1 MTILQ
6 VCFLISKSVHYE
18 HRNRRRRLG
27 VTMKLKKEQVLEFIK
42 EYSSDLIHDE
52 FPKITTRF
60 LSEKLNMQRTN
71 LSSILNQLVNEG
83 KLVKYNGRPVLYQ
96 LADENASGNGDAF
109 EQLIGYDTS
118 LKEAIA
124 SAKAAVLYPEGNPTI
139 LITAEHG
146 SGVSYFAKT
155 VFRFAQAS
163 GKLKTRAPWILWD
176 CKTLLNDQDSF
187 QEIFLGDDSKEGI
200 LKKASNG
207 MLILENIDAVSE
219 RNLDWLLAFLRGEKI
234 HDQNKWPWLKD
245 YHCITFFCVS
255 KGTNE
260 MMLNLLRGRMD
271 FKISLPS
278 LEERSLEERFLI
290 LQKFFKEE
298 AKAMDRMIE
307 VDTSI
312 LHALLLYEVTDDIKG
327 LKNDIHT
334 GCANSYVRSYNT
346 GNKTIALLMSDFP
359 NYVRKGI
366 MYYRSYKDEIDQ
378 LIKNGCKYTFYKN
391 QMLRDNKTAKKDI
404 YQSIDARKRDL
415 ERHALTEEEINM
427 AVSNQLESEFKAYF
441 KQLCERA
448 KSIETLKK
456 MVSEKL
462 ISLTREFLLKAAKQL
477 SYEFSEE
484 IFCGICLH
492 VNSCLV
498 KVSEKQRI
506 SNEEIGRL
514 LSKYPVHYEL
524 VKQFQEQL
532 RTEFAVKLSVDDLIF
547 LMMFLLEAKE
557 DVDESK
563 VVTLIAM
570 HGSHAASSIAAVV
583 NALSDD
589 SDVKA
594 YDMDL
599 DKNVRTVYEEL
610 KEKIMKIDQGKGIL
624 LIYDMGSLHT
634 MAESI
639 AQETRIAIRCVEVP
653 ITLVGIAGSSKA
665 AEMKS
670 LDEVADYLQDNF
682 NGLQYFRA
690 KPVQEVVPEVKEIEM
705 IKEQPEEES
714 SQEEDINEVF
724 EYLGDQFPQFDIDL
738 MKNYL
743 LVIIGQIEHEMNL
756 VLDEDKKIGLIVHI
770 VCLIDKL
777 QQQHTPSVNFMAYSV
792 LGDFGDGRYGD
803 LFEKMKL
810 FLKPLEE
817 TFDVMIQDNEIAT
830 IISIIRK

>member
-1 MTILQ
+1 
-6 VCFLISKSVHYE
+6 
-18 HRNRRRRLG
+18 
-27 VTMKLKKEQVLEFIK
+27 MKLKKEQVLEFIT
-42 EYSSDLIHDE
+42 EYSSDFIHDE

-60 LSEKLNMQRTN
+60 LSEKLKMQRTN
-71 LSSILNQLVNEG
+71 ISSILNQLVNEG

-96 LADENASGNGDAF
+96 LADENTSGNGDVF
-109 EQLIGYDTS
+109 EQLVGYDSS

-139 LITAEHG
+139 LITAKHG
-146 SGVSYFAKT
+146 SGVSHFAKT

-176 CKTLLNDQDSF
+176 CKTLFNDQDKF
-187 QEIFLGDDSKEGI
+187 QEIFLGDHEKEGI
-200 LKKASNG
+200 LKKASGG
-207 MLILENIDAVSE
+207 MLILENIDVVSE

-234 HDQNKWPWLKD
+234 QGQDEWPWQKD
-245 YHCITFFCVS
+245 YHCITIFS
-255 KGTNE
+255 TMKDTNE
-260 MMLNLLRGRMD
+260 MMLNLLRGQMD
-271 FKISLPS
+271 FRISLPS
-278 LEERSLEERFLI
+278 LEERSIEERFLI

-334 GCANSYVRSYNT
+334 GCANGYVRSYNT
-346 GNKTIALLMSDFP
+346 EKKTIVLLMSDFP

-366 MYYRSYKDEIDQ
+366 MYYRSYKNEIDEM
-378 LIKNGCKYTFYKN
+378 IKNGCKYTFYKN

-427 AVSNQLESEFKAYF
+427 AVSNQLESEFEEYF
-441 KQLCERA
+441 EQLCERVD
-448 KSIETLKK
+448 SIDTLNK

-462 ISLTREFLLKAAKQL
+462 ISLTRKFLLKAAEQL
-477 SYEFSEE
+477 SCEFSKE

-492 VNSCLV
+492 VNSCLI
-498 KVSEKQRI
+498 KVSKKQRI
-506 SNEEIGRL
+506 SNEEIARL
-514 LSKYPVHYEL
+514 LSKYPMHYEL
-524 VKQFQEQL
+524 VKEFQVEL
-532 RTEFAVKLSVDDLIF
+532 GKEFNVKLNVDDLIF
-547 LMMFLLEAKE
+547 LLMFLLEAKK
-557 DVDESK
+557 DVNESK

-583 NALSDD
+583 NVLSDD
-589 SDVKA
+589 SNVQA
-594 YDMDL
+594 FDMDL
-599 DKNVRTVYEEL
+599 DKNVRIVYEEL
-610 KEKIMKIDQGKGIL
+610 KEKIIKIDQGKGIL
-624 LIYDMGSLHT
+624 LIYDMGSIHT

-639 AQETRIAIRCVEVP
+639 AQETKIAIRCAEVP

-665 AEMKS
+665 AEMKT

-682 NGLQYFRA
+682 SGLQYFRA
-690 KPVQEVVPEVKEIEM
+690 KPMPEMKPEIEKNEE
-705 IKEQPEEES
+705 IIEQMMEES
-714 SQEEDINEVF
+714 SQEESINEVF

-792 LGDFGDGRYGD
+792 LGAFGDGRYGG
-803 LFEKMKL
+803 LFEKMKT

-830 IISIIRK
+830 IISIICK

>member
-1 MTILQ
+1 
-6 VCFLISKSVHYE
+6 
-18 HRNRRRRLG
+18 
-27 VTMKLKKEQVLEFIK
+27 MKLKKEQVLEFIT
-42 EYSSDLIHDE
+42 EYSSDFIHDE

-60 LSEKLNMQRTN
+60 LSEKLKMQRTN
-71 LSSILNQLVNEG
+71 ISSILNQLVNEG

-96 LADENASGNGDAF
+96 LADENTSGNGDVF
-109 EQLIGYDTS
+109 EQLVGYDSS

-139 LITAEHG
+139 LITAKHG
-146 SGVSYFAKT
+146 SGVSHFAKT

-176 CKTLLNDQDSF
+176 CKTLFNDQDKF
-187 QEIFLGDDSKEGI
+187 QEIFLGDHEKEGI
-200 LKKASNG
+200 LKKASGG
-207 MLILENIDAVSE
+207 MLILENIDVVSE

-234 HDQNKWPWLKD
+234 QGQDEWPWQKD
-245 YHCITFFCVS
+245 YHCITIFS
-255 KGTNE
+255 TMKDTNE
-260 MMLNLLRGRMD
+260 MLLNLLRGQMD
-271 FKISLPS
+271 FRISLPS
-278 LEERSLEERFLI
+278 LEERSIEERFLI

-307 VDTSI
+307 VETSI

-346 GNKTIALLMSDFP
+346 EKKTIVLLMSDFP

-366 MYYRSYKDEIDQ
+366 MYYRSYKNEIDEM
-378 LIKNGCKYTFYKN
+378 IKNGCKYTFYKN

-427 AVSNQLESEFKAYF
+427 AVSNQLESEFEEYF
-441 KQLCERA
+441 EQLCERVD
-448 KSIETLKK
+448 SIDTLNK

-462 ISLTREFLLKAAKQL
+462 ISLTRKFLLKAAEQL
-477 SYEFSEE
+477 SCEFSKE

-492 VNSCLV
+492 VNSCLI
-498 KVSEKQRI
+498 KVSKKQRI
-506 SNEEIGRL
+506 SNEEIARL
-514 LSKYPVHYEL
+514 LSKYPMHYEL
-524 VKQFQEQL
+524 VKEFQVEL
-532 RTEFAVKLSVDDLIF
+532 GKEFNVKLNVDDLIF
-547 LMMFLLEAKE
+547 LLMFLLEAKK
-557 DVDESK
+557 DVNESK

-583 NALSDD
+583 NVLSDD
-589 SDVKA
+589 SNVQA
-594 YDMDL
+594 FDMDL
-599 DKNVRTVYEEL
+599 DKNVRIVYEEL
-610 KEKIMKIDQGKGIL
+610 KEKIIKIDQGKGIL
-624 LIYDMGSLHT
+624 LIYDMGSIHT

-639 AQETRIAIRCVEVP
+639 AQETKIAIRCAEVP

-665 AEMKS
+665 AEMKT

-682 NGLQYFRA
+682 SGLQYFRA
-690 KPVQEVVPEVKEIEM
+690 KPMPEMKPEIEKNEE
-705 IKEQPEEES
+705 IIEQMMEES
-714 SQEEDINEVF
+714 SQEESINEVF
-724 EYLGDQFPQFDIDL
+724 EYLGDQFPQFDINL

-792 LGDFGDGRYGD
+792 LGAFGDGRYGG
-803 LFEKMKL
+803 LFEKMKT

-830 IISIIRK
+830 IISIICK

>member
-1 MTILQ
+1 
-6 VCFLISKSVHYE
+6 
-18 HRNRRRRLG
+18 
-27 VTMKLKKEQVLEFIK
+27 MKLKKEQVLEFIT

-60 LSEKLNMQRTN
+60 LSEKLKMQRTN
-71 LSSILNQLVNEG
+71 ISSILNQLVNEG

-96 LADENASGNGDAF
+96 LADENTSGNGDVF
-109 EQLIGYDTS
+109 EQLVGYDSS

-139 LITAEHG
+139 LITAKHG
-146 SGVSYFAKT
+146 SGVSHFAKT

-176 CKTLLNDQDSF
+176 CKTLFNDQDKF
-187 QEIFLGDDSKEGI
+187 QEIFLGDHEKEGI
-200 LKKASNG
+200 LKKASGG
-207 MLILENIDAVSE
+207 MLILENIDVVSE

-234 HDQNKWPWLKD
+234 QGQDEWPWQKD
-245 YHCITFFCVS
+245 YHCITIFS
-255 KGTNE
+255 TMKDTNE
-260 MMLNLLRGRMD
+260 MMLNLLRGQMD
-271 FKISLPS
+271 FRISLPS
-278 LEERSLEERFLI
+278 LEERSIEERFLI

-346 GNKTIALLMSDFP
+346 EKKTIVLLMSDFP

-366 MYYRSYKDEIDQ
+366 MYYRSYKNEIDEM
-378 LIKNGCKYTFYKN
+378 IKNGCKYTFYKN

-427 AVSNQLESEFKAYF
+427 AVSNQLESEFEEYF
-441 KQLCERA
+441 EQLCERVD
-448 KSIETLKK
+448 SIDTLNK

-462 ISLTREFLLKAAKQL
+462 ISLTRKFLLKAAEQL
-477 SYEFSEE
+477 SCEFSKE

-492 VNSCLV
+492 VNSCLI
-498 KVSEKQRI
+498 KVSKKQRI
-506 SNEEIGRL
+506 SNEEIARL
-514 LSKYPVHYEL
+514 LSKYPMHYEL
-524 VKQFQEQL
+524 VKEFQVEL
-532 RTEFAVKLSVDDLIF
+532 GKEFNVKLNVDDLIF
-547 LMMFLLEAKE
+547 LLMFLLEAKK
-557 DVDESK
+557 DVNESK

-583 NALSDD
+583 NVLSDD
-589 SDVKA
+589 SNVQA
-594 YDMDL
+594 FDMDL
-599 DKNVRTVYEEL
+599 DKNVRIVYEEL
-610 KEKIMKIDQGKGIL
+610 KEKIIKIDQGKGIL
-624 LIYDMGSLHT
+624 LIYDMGSIHT

-639 AQETRIAIRCVEVP
+639 AQETKIAIRCAEVP

-665 AEMKS
+665 AEMKT

-682 NGLQYFRA
+682 SGLQYFRA
-690 KPVQEVVPEVKEIEM
+690 KPMPEMKPEIEKNEE
-705 IKEQPEEES
+705 IIEQMMEES
-714 SQEEDINEVF
+714 SQEESINEVF

-792 LGDFGDGRYGD
+792 LGAFGDGRYGG
-803 LFEKMKL
+803 LFEKMKT

-830 IISIIRK
+830 IISIICK

>member
-1 MTILQ
+1 
-6 VCFLISKSVHYE
+6 
-18 HRNRRRRLG
+18 
-27 VTMKLKKEQVLEFIK
+27 MKLKKEQVLEFIT

-60 LSEKLNMQRTN
+60 LSEKLKMQRTN
-71 LSSILNQLVNEG
+71 ISSILNQLVNEG

-96 LADENASGNGDAF
+96 LADENTSGNGDVF
-109 EQLIGYDTS
+109 EQLVGYDSS

-139 LITAEHG
+139 LITAKHG
-146 SGVSYFAKT
+146 SGVSHFAKT

-176 CKTLLNDQDSF
+176 CKTLFNDQDKF
-187 QEIFLGDDSKEGI
+187 QEIFLGDHEKEGI
-200 LKKASNG
+200 LKKASGG
-207 MLILENIDAVSE
+207 MLILENIDVVSE

-234 HDQNKWPWLKD
+234 QGQDEWPWQKD
-245 YHCITFFCVS
+245 YHCITIFS
-255 KGTNE
+255 TMKDTNE
-260 MMLNLLRGRMD
+260 MMLNLLRGQMD
-271 FKISLPS
+271 FRISLPS
-278 LEERSLEERFLI
+278 LEERSIEERFLI

-346 GNKTIALLMSDFP
+346 EKKTIVLLMSDFP

-366 MYYRSYKDEIDQ
+366 MYYRSYKNEIDEM
-378 LIKNGCKYTFYKN
+378 IKNGCKYTFYKN

-427 AVSNQLESEFKAYF
+427 AVSNQLESEFEEYF
-441 KQLCERA
+441 EQLCERVD
-448 KSIETLKK
+448 SIDTLNK

-462 ISLTREFLLKAAKQL
+462 ISLTRKFLLKAAEQL
-477 SYEFSEE
+477 SCEFSKE

-492 VNSCLV
+492 VNSCLI
-498 KVSEKQRI
+498 KVSKKQRI
-506 SNEEIGRL
+506 SNEEIARL
-514 LSKYPVHYEL
+514 LSKYPMHYEL
-524 VKQFQEQL
+524 VKEFQVEL
-532 RTEFAVKLSVDDLIF
+532 GKEFNVKLNVDDLIF
-547 LMMFLLEAKE
+547 LLMFLLEAKK
-557 DVDESK
+557 DVNESK

-570 HGSHAASSIAAVV
+570 HGSHAAGSIAAVV
-583 NALSDD
+583 NVLSDD
-589 SDVKA
+589 SNVQA
-594 YDMDL
+594 FDMDL
-599 DKNVRTVYEEL
+599 DKNVRIVYEEL
-610 KEKIMKIDQGKGIL
+610 KEKIIKIDQGKGIL
-624 LIYDMGSLHT
+624 LIYDMGSIHT

-639 AQETRIAIRCVEVP
+639 AQETKIAIRCVEVP

-665 AEMKS
+665 AEMKT

-682 NGLQYFRA
+682 SGLQYFRA
-690 KPVQEVVPEVKEIEM
+690 KPMPEMKPEIEKNEE
-705 IKEQPEEES
+705 IIEQMMEES
-714 SQEEDINEVF
+714 SQEESINEVF

-792 LGDFGDGRYGD
+792 LGAFGDGRYGG
-803 LFEKMKL
+803 LFEKMKT

-830 IISIIRK
+830 IISIICK

>member
-1 MTILQ
+1 
-6 VCFLISKSVHYE
+6 
-18 HRNRRRRLG
+18 
-27 VTMKLKKEQVLEFIK
+27 
-42 EYSSDLIHDE
+42 
-52 FPKITTRF
+52 
-60 LSEKLNMQRTN
+60 
-71 LSSILNQLVNEG
+71 
-83 KLVKYNGRPVLYQ
+83 
-96 LADENASGNGDAF
+96 
-109 EQLIGYDTS
+109 
-118 LKEAIA
+118 
-124 SAKAAVLYPEGNPTI
+124 
-139 LITAEHG
+139 
-146 SGVSYFAKT
+146 
-155 VFRFAQAS
+155 
-163 GKLKTRAPWILWD
+163 
-176 CKTLLNDQDSF
+176 
-187 QEIFLGDDSKEGI
+187 
-200 LKKASNG
+200 
-207 MLILENIDAVSE
+207 MLILENIDVVSE

-234 HDQNKWPWLKD
+234 QGQDEWPWQKD
-245 YHCITFFCVS
+245 YHCITIFS
-255 KGTNE
+255 TMKETNE

-271 FKISLPS
+271 FRISLPS
-278 LEERSLEERFLI
+278 LEERSIEERFLI

-346 GNKTIALLMSDFP
+346 GNKTIVLLMSDFP

-366 MYYRSYKDEIDQ
+366 MYYRSYKNEIDEM
-378 LIKNGCKYTFYKN
+378 IKNGCKYTFYKN

-427 AVSNQLESEFKAYF
+427 AVSNQLESEFEEYF
-441 KQLCERA
+441 KQLCERVD
-448 KSIETLKK
+448 SIDTLNK

-462 ISLTREFLLKAAKQL
+462 ISLTRKFLLKAAEQL
-477 SYEFSEE
+477 SCEFSKK

-492 VNSCLV
+492 VNSCLI
-498 KVSEKQRI
+498 KVSKKQRI
-506 SNEEIGRL
+506 SNEEIARL
-514 LSKYPVHYEL
+514 LSKYPMHYEL
-524 VKQFQEQL
+524 VKEFQVEL
-532 RTEFAVKLSVDDLIF
+532 GKEFNVKLNVDDLIF
-547 LMMFLLEAKE
+547 LLMFLLEAKK

-583 NALSDD
+583 NVLSDD
-589 SDVKA
+589 SKVQA
-594 YDMDL
+594 FDMDL
-599 DKNVRTVYEEL
+599 DKNVRIVYEEL
-610 KEKIMKIDQGKGIL
+610 KEKIIKIDQGKGIL
-624 LIYDMGSLHT
+624 LIYDMGSIHT

-639 AQETRIAIRCVEVP
+639 AQETKIAIRCVEVP

-665 AEMKS
+665 AEMKT

-682 NGLQYFRA
+682 SGLQYFRA
-690 KPVQEVVPEVKEIEM
+690 KPMPEMKPEIEKNEE
-705 IKEQPEEES
+705 IIEQIMEES
-714 SQEEDINEVF
+714 SQEESINEVF

-792 LGDFGDGRYGD
+792 LGNFGDGRYGG
-803 LFEKMKL
+803 LFEKMKT

>member
-1 MTILQ
+1 
-6 VCFLISKSVHYE
+6 
-18 HRNRRRRLG
+18 
-27 VTMKLKKEQVLEFIK
+27 MKLKKEQVLEFIT

-60 LSEKLNMQRTN
+60 LSEKLKMQRTN
-71 LSSILNQLVNEG
+71 ISSILNQLVNEG

-96 LADENASGNGDAF
+96 LADENASGNGDVF
-109 EQLIGYDTS
+109 EQLVGYDSS

-139 LITAEHG
+139 LITAKHG
-146 SGVSYFAKT
+146 SGVSHFAKT

-176 CKTLLNDQDSF
+176 CKTLFDDQDKF
-187 QEIFLGDDSKEGI
+187 QEIFLGDHEKEGI
-200 LKKASNG
+200 LKKASGG
-207 MLILENIDAVSE
+207 MLILDNIDVVSE

-234 HDQNKWPWLKD
+234 QGQDEWAWQKD
-245 YHCITFFCVS
+245 YHCITIFS
-255 KGTNE
+255 TMKDTNE

-271 FKISLPS
+271 FRISLPS
-278 LEERSLEERFLI
+278 LEERSIEERFLI

-346 GNKTIALLMSDFP
+346 GNKTIVLLMSDFP

-366 MYYRSYKDEIDQ
+366 MYYRSYKNKIDEM
-378 LIKNGCKYTFYKN
+378 IKNGCKYTFYKN

-427 AVSNQLESEFKAYF
+427 AVSNQLESEFEEYF
-441 KQLCERA
+441 EQLCERVD
-448 KSIETLKK
+448 SMDTLNK

-462 ISLTREFLLKAAKQL
+462 ISLTRKFLLKAAEQL
-477 SYEFSEE
+477 SCKFSKE

-492 VNSCLV
+492 VNSCLI
-498 KVSEKQRI
+498 KVSKKQRI
-506 SNEEIGRL
+506 SNEEIARL
-514 LSKYPVHYEL
+514 LSKYPMHYEL
-524 VKQFQEQL
+524 VKEFQEEL
-532 RTEFAVKLSVDDLIF
+532 GKEFNVKLNVDDLIF
-547 LMMFLLEAKE
+547 LMMFLLEAKK

-583 NALSDD
+583 NVLSDD
-589 SDVKA
+589 SKVQA
-594 YDMDL
+594 FDMDL
-599 DKNVRTVYEEL
+599 DKNVRIVYEEL
-610 KEKIMKIDQGKGIL
+610 KEKIIKIDQGKGIL
-624 LIYDMGSLHT
+624 LIYDMGSIHT

-639 AQETRIAIRCVEVP
+639 AQETKIAIRCVEVP

-665 AEMKS
+665 AEMKT

-682 NGLQYFRA
+682 SGLQYFRA
-690 KPVQEVVPEVKEIEM
+690 KPMPEMKPEIEKNEE
-705 IKEQPEEES
+705 IIEQVMEES
-714 SQEEDINEVF
+714 SQEESINEVF

-792 LGDFGDGRYGD
+792 LGDFGDGRYGG
-803 LFEKMKL
+803 LFEKMKT

>member
-1 MTILQ
+1 
-6 VCFLISKSVHYE
+6 
-18 HRNRRRRLG
+18 
-27 VTMKLKKEQVLEFIK
+27 MKLKKEQVLEFIT

-60 LSEKLNMQRTN
+60 LSEKLKMQRTN
-71 LSSILNQLVNEG
+71 ISSILNQLVNEG

-96 LADENASGNGDAF
+96 LADENTSGNGDVF
-109 EQLIGYDTS
+109 EQLVGYDSS

-139 LITAEHG
+139 LITAKHG
-146 SGVSYFAKT
+146 SGVSHFAKT

-176 CKTLLNDQDSF
+176 CKTLFNDQDKF
-187 QEIFLGDDSKEGI
+187 QEIFLGDHEKEGI
-200 LKKASNG
+200 LKKASGG
-207 MLILENIDAVSE
+207 MLILENIDVVSE

-234 HDQNKWPWLKD
+234 QGQDEWPWQKD
-245 YHCITFFCVS
+245 YHCITIFS
-255 KGTNE
+255 TMKDTNE
-260 MMLNLLRGRMD
+260 MMLNLLRGQMD
-271 FKISLPS
+271 FRISLPS
-278 LEERSLEERFLI
+278 LEERSIEERFLI

-346 GNKTIALLMSDFP
+346 EKKTIVLLMSDFP

-366 MYYRSYKDEIDQ
+366 MYYRSYKNEIDEM
-378 LIKNGCKYTFYKN
+378 IKNGCKYTFYKN

-427 AVSNQLESEFKAYF
+427 AVSNQLESEFEEYF
-441 KQLCERA
+441 EQLCERVD
-448 KSIETLKK
+448 SIDTLNK

-462 ISLTREFLLKAAKQL
+462 ISLTRKFLLKAAEQL
-477 SYEFSEE
+477 SCKFSKE

-492 VNSCLV
+492 VNSCLI
-498 KVSEKQRI
+498 KVSKKQRI
-506 SNEEIGRL
+506 SNEEIARL
-514 LSKYPVHYEL
+514 LSKYPMHYEL
-524 VKQFQEQL
+524 VKEFQVEL
-532 RTEFAVKLSVDDLIF
+532 GKEFNVKLNVDDLIF
-547 LMMFLLEAKE
+547 LLMFLLEAKK
-557 DVDESK
+557 DVNESK

-583 NALSDD
+583 NVLSDD
-589 SDVKA
+589 YNVQA
-594 YDMDL
+594 FDMDL
-599 DKNVRTVYEEL
+599 DKNVRIVYEEL
-610 KEKIMKIDQGKGIL
+610 KEKIIKIDQGKGIL
-624 LIYDMGSLHT
+624 LIYDMGSIHT

-639 AQETRIAIRCVEVP
+639 AQETKIAIRCVEVP

-665 AEMKS
+665 AEMKT

-682 NGLQYFRA
+682 SGLQYFRA
-690 KPVQEVVPEVKEIEM
+690 KPMPEMKPEIEKNEE
-705 IKEQPEEES
+705 IIEQMMEES
-714 SQEEDINEVF
+714 SQEESINEVF

-792 LGDFGDGRYGD
+792 LGAFGDGRYGG
-803 LFEKMKL
+803 LFEKMKT

-830 IISIIRK
+830 IISIICK

>member
-1 MTILQ
+1 
-6 VCFLISKSVHYE
+6 
-18 HRNRRRRLG
+18 
-27 VTMKLKKEQVLEFIK
+27 MKLKKEQVLEFIT

-60 LSEKLNMQRTN
+60 LSEKLKMQRTN
-71 LSSILNQLVNEG
+71 ISSILNQLVNEG

-96 LADENASGNGDAF
+96 LADENTSGNGDVF
-109 EQLIGYDTS
+109 EQLVGYDSS

-139 LITAEHG
+139 LITAKHG
-146 SGVSYFAKT
+146 SGVSHFAKT

-176 CKTLLNDQDSF
+176 CKTLFNDQDKF
-187 QEIFLGDDSKEGI
+187 QEIFLGDHEKEGI
-200 LKKASNG
+200 LKKASGG
-207 MLILENIDAVSE
+207 MLILENIDVVSE

-234 HDQNKWPWLKD
+234 QGQDEWPWQKD
-245 YHCITFFCVS
+245 YHCITIFS
-255 KGTNE
+255 TMKDTNE
-260 MMLNLLRGRMD
+260 MMLNLLRGQMD
-271 FKISLPS
+271 FRISLPS
-278 LEERSLEERFLI
+278 LEERSIEERFLI

-346 GNKTIALLMSDFP
+346 EKKTIVLLMSDFP

-366 MYYRSYKDEIDQ
+366 MYYRSYKNEIDEM
-378 LIKNGCKYTFYKN
+378 IKNGCKYTFYKN

-415 ERHALTEEEINM
+415 ERHALTEEKINM
-427 AVSNQLESEFKAYF
+427 AVSNQLESEFEEYF
-441 KQLCERA
+441 EQLCERVD
-448 KSIETLKK
+448 SIDTLNK

-462 ISLTREFLLKAAKQL
+462 ISLTRKFLLKAAEQL
-477 SYEFSEE
+477 SCEFSKE

-492 VNSCLV
+492 VNSCLI
-498 KVSEKQRI
+498 KVSKKQRI
-506 SNEEIGRL
+506 SNEEIARL
-514 LSKYPVHYEL
+514 LSKYPMHYEL
-524 VKQFQEQL
+524 VKEFQVEL
-532 RTEFAVKLSVDDLIF
+532 GKEFNVKLNVDDLIF
-547 LMMFLLEAKE
+547 LLMFLLEAKK
-557 DVDESK
+557 DVNESK

-583 NALSDD
+583 NVLSDD
-589 SDVKA
+589 SNVQA
-594 YDMDL
+594 FDMDL
-599 DKNVRTVYEEL
+599 DKNVRIVYEEL
-610 KEKIMKIDQGKGIL
+610 KEKIIKIDQGKGIL
-624 LIYDMGSLHT
+624 LIYDMGSIHT

-639 AQETRIAIRCVEVP
+639 AQETKIAIRCVEVP

-665 AEMKS
+665 AEMKT

-682 NGLQYFRA
+682 SGLQYFRA
-690 KPVQEVVPEVKEIEM
+690 KPMPEMKPEIEKNEE
-705 IKEQPEEES
+705 IIEQMMEES
-714 SQEEDINEVF
+714 SQEESINEVF

-792 LGDFGDGRYGD
+792 LGAFGDGRYGG
-803 LFEKMKL
+803 LFEKMKT

-830 IISIIRK
+830 IISIICK

>member
-1 MTILQ
+1 
-6 VCFLISKSVHYE
+6 
-18 HRNRRRRLG
+18 
-27 VTMKLKKEQVLEFIK
+27 MKLKKEQVLEFIT

-60 LSEKLNMQRTN
+60 LSEKLKMQRTN
-71 LSSILNQLVNEG
+71 ISSILNQLVNEG

-96 LADENASGNGDAF
+96 LADENTSGNGDVF
-109 EQLIGYDTS
+109 EQLVGYDSS

-139 LITAEHG
+139 LITAKHG
-146 SGVSYFAKT
+146 SGVSHFAKT

-176 CKTLLNDQDSF
+176 CKTLFNDQDKF
-187 QEIFLGDDSKEGI
+187 QEIFLGDHEKEGI
-200 LKKASNG
+200 LKKASGG
-207 MLILENIDAVSE
+207 MLILENIDVVSE

-234 HDQNKWPWLKD
+234 QGQDEWPWQKD
-245 YHCITFFCVS
+245 YHCITIFS
-255 KGTNE
+255 TMKDTNE
-260 MMLNLLRGRMD
+260 MMLNLLRGQMD
-271 FKISLPS
+271 FRISLPS
-278 LEERSLEERFLI
+278 LEERSIEERFLI

-346 GNKTIALLMSDFP
+346 ENKTIVLLMSDFP

-366 MYYRSYKDEIDQ
+366 MYYRSYKNEIDEI
-378 LIKNGCKYTFYKN
+378 IKNGCKYTFYKN

-427 AVSNQLESEFKAYF
+427 AVSNQLESEFEEYF
-441 KQLCERA
+441 EQLCERVD
-448 KSIETLKK
+448 SIDTLNK

-462 ISLTREFLLKAAKQL
+462 ISLTRKFLLKAAEQL
-477 SYEFSEE
+477 SCEFSKE

-492 VNSCLV
+492 VNSCLI
-498 KVSEKQRI
+498 KVSKKQRI
-506 SNEEIGRL
+506 SNEEIARL
-514 LSKYPVHYEL
+514 LSKYPMHYEL
-524 VKQFQEQL
+524 VKEFQIEL
-532 RTEFAVKLSVDDLIF
+532 GKEFNVKLNVDDLIF
-547 LMMFLLEAKE
+547 LLMFLLEAKK
-557 DVDESK
+557 DVNESK

-583 NALSDD
+583 NVLSDD
-589 SDVKA
+589 SNVQA
-594 YDMDL
+594 FDMDL
-599 DKNVRTVYEEL
+599 DKNVRIVYEEL
-610 KEKIMKIDQGKGIL
+610 KEKIIKIDQGKGIL
-624 LIYDMGSLHT
+624 LIYDMGSIHT

-639 AQETRIAIRCVEVP
+639 AQETKIAIRCVEVP

-665 AEMKS
+665 AEMKT

-682 NGLQYFRA
+682 SGLQYFRA
-690 KPVQEVVPEVKEIEM
+690 KPMPEMKPEIEKNEE
-705 IKEQPEEES
+705 IIEQMMEES
-714 SQEEDINEVF
+714 SQEESINEVF

-792 LGDFGDGRYGD
+792 LGAFGDGRYGG
-803 LFEKMKL
+803 LFEKMKT

-830 IISIIRK
+830 IISIICK

>member
-1 MTILQ
+1 
-6 VCFLISKSVHYE
+6 
-18 HRNRRRRLG
+18 
-27 VTMKLKKEQVLEFIK
+27 MKLKKEQVLEFIT

-60 LSEKLNMQRTN
+60 LSEKLKMQRTN
-71 LSSILNQLVNEG
+71 ISSILNQLVNEG

-96 LADENASGNGDAF
+96 LADENTSGNGDVF
-109 EQLIGYDTS
+109 EQLVGYDSS

-139 LITAEHG
+139 LITAKHG
-146 SGVSYFAKT
+146 SGVSHFAKT

-176 CKTLLNDQDSF
+176 CKTLFNDQDKF
-187 QEIFLGDDSKEGI
+187 QEIFLGDHEKEGI
-200 LKKASNG
+200 LKKASGG
-207 MLILENIDAVSE
+207 MLILENIDVVSE

-234 HDQNKWPWLKD
+234 QGQDEWPWQKD
-245 YHCITFFCVS
+245 YHCITIFS
-255 KGTNE
+255 TMKDTNE
-260 MMLNLLRGRMD
+260 MMLNLLRGQMD
-271 FKISLPS
+271 FRISLPS
-278 LEERSLEERFLI
+278 LEERSIEERFLI

-346 GNKTIALLMSDFP
+346 EKKTIVLLMSDFP

-366 MYYRSYKDEIDQ
+366 MYYRSYKNEIDEM
-378 LIKNGCKYTFYKN
+378 IKNGCKYTFYKN

-427 AVSNQLESEFKAYF
+427 AVSNQLESEFEEYF
-441 KQLCERA
+441 EQLCERVD
-448 KSIETLKK
+448 SIDTLNK

-462 ISLTREFLLKAAKQL
+462 ISLTRKFLLKAAEQL
-477 SYEFSEE
+477 SCEFSKE

-492 VNSCLV
+492 VNSCLI
-498 KVSEKQRI
+498 KVSKKQRI
-506 SNEEIGRL
+506 SNEEIARL
-514 LSKYPVHYEL
+514 LLKYPMHYEL
-524 VKQFQEQL
+524 VKEFQVEL
-532 RTEFAVKLSVDDLIF
+532 GKEFNVKLNVDDLIF
-547 LMMFLLEAKE
+547 LLMFLLEAKK
-557 DVDESK
+557 DVNESK

-583 NALSDD
+583 NVLSDD
-589 SDVKA
+589 SNVQA
-594 YDMDL
+594 FDMDL
-599 DKNVRTVYEEL
+599 DKNVRIVYEEL
-610 KEKIMKIDQGKGIL
+610 KEKIIKIDQGKGIL
-624 LIYDMGSLHT
+624 LIYDMGSIHT

-639 AQETRIAIRCVEVP
+639 AQETKIAIRCVEVP

-665 AEMKS
+665 AEMKT

-682 NGLQYFRA
+682 SGLQYFRA
-690 KPVQEVVPEVKEIEM
+690 KPMPEMKPEIEKNEE
-705 IKEQPEEES
+705 IIEQMMEES
-714 SQEEDINEVF
+714 SQEESINEVF

-792 LGDFGDGRYGD
+792 LGAFGDGRYGG
-803 LFEKMKL
+803 LFEKMKT

-830 IISIIRK
+830 IISIICK

>member
-1 MTILQ
+1 
-6 VCFLISKSVHYE
+6 
-18 HRNRRRRLG
+18 
-27 VTMKLKKEQVLEFIK
+27 MKLKKEQVLEFIT

-60 LSEKLNMQRTN
+60 LSEKLKMQRTN
-71 LSSILNQLVNEG
+71 ISSILNQLVNEG

-96 LADENASGNGDAF
+96 LANENASGNGDVF
-109 EQLIGYDTS
+109 EQLVGYDSS

-139 LITAEHG
+139 LITAKHG
-146 SGVSYFAKT
+146 SGVSHFAKT

-176 CKTLLNDQDSF
+176 CKTPFDDQDKF
-187 QEIFLGDDSKEGI
+187 QEIFLGDHEKEGI
-200 LKKASNG
+200 LKKASGG
-207 MLILENIDAVSE
+207 MLILENIDVVSE

-234 HDQNKWPWLKD
+234 QGQDEWAWQKD
-245 YHCITFFCVS
+245 YHCITIFS
-255 KGTNE
+255 TMKDTNE

-271 FKISLPS
+271 FRISLPS
-278 LEERSLEERFLI
+278 LEERSIEERFLI

-346 GNKTIALLMSDFP
+346 GNKTIVLLMSDFP

-366 MYYRSYKDEIDQ
+366 MYYRSYKNKIDEM
-378 LIKNGCKYTFYKN
+378 IKNGCKYTFYKN

-415 ERHALTEEEINM
+415 ERHVLTEEEINM
-427 AVSNQLESEFKAYF
+427 AVSNQLESEFEEYF
-441 KQLCERA
+441 EQLCERVD
-448 KSIETLKK
+448 SMDTLNK

-462 ISLTREFLLKAAKQL
+462 ISLTRKFLLKAAEQL
-477 SYEFSEE
+477 SCEFSKE

-492 VNSCLV
+492 VNSCLI
-498 KVSEKQRI
+498 KVSKKQRI
-506 SNEEIGRL
+506 SNEEIARL
-514 LSKYPVHYEL
+514 LSKYPMHYEL
-524 VKQFQEQL
+524 VKEFQEEL
-532 RTEFAVKLSVDDLIF
+532 GKEFNVKLNVDDLIF
-547 LMMFLLEAKE
+547 LMMFLLEAKK

-583 NALSDD
+583 NVLSDD
-589 SDVKA
+589 SKVQA
-594 YDMDL
+594 FDMDL
-599 DKNVRTVYEEL
+599 DKNVRIVYEEL
-610 KEKIMKIDQGKGIL
+610 KEKIIKIDQGKGIL
-624 LIYDMGSLHT
+624 LIYDMGSIHT

-639 AQETRIAIRCVEVP
+639 AQETKIAIRCVEVP

-665 AEMKS
+665 AEMKT

-682 NGLQYFRA
+682 SGLQYFRA
-690 KPVQEVVPEVKEIEM
+690 KPMPEMKPEIEKNEE
-705 IKEQPEEES
+705 IIEQVMEES
-714 SQEEDINEVF
+714 SQEESINEVF

-792 LGDFGDGRYGD
+792 LGDFGDGRYGG
-803 LFEKMKL
+803 LFEKMKT

>member
-1 MTILQ
+1 
-6 VCFLISKSVHYE
+6 
-18 HRNRRRRLG
+18 
-27 VTMKLKKEQVLEFIK
+27 MKLKKEQVLEFIT

-60 LSEKLNMQRTN
+60 LSEKLKMQRTN
-71 LSSILNQLVNEG
+71 ISSILNQLVNEG

-96 LADENASGNGDAF
+96 LADENTSGNGDVF
-109 EQLIGYDTS
+109 EQLVGYDSS

-139 LITAEHG
+139 LITAKHG
-146 SGVSYFAKT
+146 SGVSHFAKT

-176 CKTLLNDQDSF
+176 CKTLFNDQDKF
-187 QEIFLGDDSKEGI
+187 QEIFLGDHEKEGI
-200 LKKASNG
+200 LKKASGG
-207 MLILENIDAVSE
+207 MLILENIDVVSE

-234 HDQNKWPWLKD
+234 QGQDEWPWQKD
-245 YHCITFFCVS
+245 YHCITIFS
-255 KGTNE
+255 TMKDTNE
-260 MMLNLLRGRMD
+260 MMLNLLRGQMD
-271 FKISLPS
+271 FRISLPS
-278 LEERSLEERFLI
+278 LEERSIEERFLI

-346 GNKTIALLMSDFP
+346 EKKTIVLLMSDFP

-366 MYYRSYKDEIDQ
+366 MYYRSYKNEIDEM
-378 LIKNGCKYTFYKN
+378 IKNGCKYTFYKN

-427 AVSNQLESEFKAYF
+427 AVSNQLESEFEEYF
-441 KQLCERA
+441 KQLCERVD
-448 KSIETLKK
+448 SIDTLNK

-462 ISLTREFLLKAAKQL
+462 ISLTRKFLLKAAEQL
-477 SYEFSEE
+477 SCKFSKE

-492 VNSCLV
+492 VNSCLI
-498 KVSEKQRI
+498 KVSKKQRI
-506 SNEEIGRL
+506 SNEEIARL
-514 LSKYPVHYEL
+514 LSKYPMHYEL
-524 VKQFQEQL
+524 VKEFQVEL
-532 RTEFAVKLSVDDLIF
+532 GKEFNVKLNVDDLIF
-547 LMMFLLEAKE
+547 LLMFLLEAKK
-557 DVDESK
+557 DVNESK

-583 NALSDD
+583 NVLSDD
-589 SDVKA
+589 SNVQA
-594 YDMDL
+594 FDMDL
-599 DKNVRTVYEEL
+599 DKNVRIVYEEL
-610 KEKIMKIDQGKGIL
+610 KEKIIKIDQGKGIL
-624 LIYDMGSLHT
+624 LIYDMGSIHT

-639 AQETRIAIRCVEVP
+639 AQETKIAIRCVEVP

-665 AEMKS
+665 AEMKT

-682 NGLQYFRA
+682 SGLQYFRA
-690 KPVQEVVPEVKEIEM
+690 KPMPEMKPEIEKNEE
-705 IKEQPEEES
+705 IIEQMMEES
-714 SQEEDINEVF
+714 SQEESINEVF

-792 LGDFGDGRYGD
+792 LGAFGDGRYGG
-803 LFEKMKL
+803 LFEKMKT

-830 IISIIRK
+830 IISIICK

>member
-1 MTILQ
+1 
-6 VCFLISKSVHYE
+6 
-18 HRNRRRRLG
+18 
-27 VTMKLKKEQVLEFIK
+27 MKLKKEQVLEFIT

-60 LSEKLNMQRTN
+60 LSEKLKMQRTN
-71 LSSILNQLVNEG
+71 ISSILNQLVNEG

-96 LADENASGNGDAF
+96 LADENTSGNGDVF
-109 EQLIGYDTS
+109 EQLVGYDSS

-139 LITAEHG
+139 LITAKHG
-146 SGVSYFAKT
+146 SGVSHFAKT

-176 CKTLLNDQDSF
+176 CKTLFNDQDKF
-187 QEIFLGDDSKEGI
+187 QEIFLGDHEKEGI
-200 LKKASNG
+200 LKKASGG
-207 MLILENIDAVSE
+207 MLILENIDVVSE

-234 HDQNKWPWLKD
+234 QGQDEWPWQKD
-245 YHCITFFCVS
+245 YHCITIFS
-255 KGTNE
+255 TMKDTNE
-260 MMLNLLRGRMD
+260 MMLNLLRGQMD
-271 FKISLPS
+271 FRISLPS
-278 LEERSLEERFLI
+278 LEERSIEERFLI

-346 GNKTIALLMSDFP
+346 EKKTIVLLMSDFP

-366 MYYRSYKDEIDQ
+366 MYYRSYKNEIDEM
-378 LIKNGCKYTFYKN
+378 IKNGCKYTFYKN

-427 AVSNQLESEFKAYF
+427 AVSNQLESEFEEYF
-441 KQLCERA
+441 EQLCERVD
-448 KSIETLKK
+448 SIDTLNK

-462 ISLTREFLLKAAKQL
+462 ISLTRKFLLKAAEQL
-477 SYEFSEE
+477 SCEFSKEF
-484 IFCGICLH
+484 FCGICLH
-492 VNSCLV
+492 VNSCLI
-498 KVSEKQRI
+498 KVSKKQRI
-506 SNEEIGRL
+506 SNEEIARL
-514 LSKYPVHYEL
+514 LSKYPMHYEL
-524 VKQFQEQL
+524 VKEFQVEL
-532 RTEFAVKLSVDDLIF
+532 GKEFNVKLNVDDLIF
-547 LMMFLLEAKE
+547 LLMFLLEAKK
-557 DVDESK
+557 DVNESK

-583 NALSDD
+583 NVLSDD
-589 SDVKA
+589 SNVQA
-594 YDMDL
+594 FDMDL
-599 DKNVRTVYEEL
+599 DKNVRIVYEEL
-610 KEKIMKIDQGKGIL
+610 KEKIIKIDQGKGIL
-624 LIYDMGSLHT
+624 LIYDMGSIHT

-639 AQETRIAIRCVEVP
+639 AQETKIAIRCVEVP

-665 AEMKS
+665 AEMKT

-682 NGLQYFRA
+682 SGLQYFRA
-690 KPVQEVVPEVKEIEM
+690 KPMPEMKPEIEKNEE
-705 IKEQPEEES
+705 IIEQMMEES
-714 SQEEDINEVF
+714 SQEESINEVF

-792 LGDFGDGRYGD
+792 LGAFGDGRYGG
-803 LFEKMKL
+803 LFEKMKT

-830 IISIIRK
+830 IISIICK

>member
-1 MTILQ
+1 
-6 VCFLISKSVHYE
+6 
-18 HRNRRRRLG
+18 
-27 VTMKLKKEQVLEFIK
+27 MKLKKEQVLEFIT

-60 LSEKLNMQRTN
+60 LSEKLKMQRTN
-71 LSSILNQLVNEG
+71 ISSILNQLVNEG

-96 LADENASGNGDAF
+96 LADENTSGNGDVF
-109 EQLIGYDTS
+109 EQLVGYDSS

-139 LITAEHG
+139 LITAKHG
-146 SGVSYFAKT
+146 SGVSHFAKT

-176 CKTLLNDQDSF
+176 CKTLFNDQDKF
-187 QEIFLGDDSKEGI
+187 QEIFLGDHEKEGI
-200 LKKASNG
+200 LKKASGG
-207 MLILENIDAVSE
+207 MLILENIDVVSE

-234 HDQNKWPWLKD
+234 QGQDEWPWQKD
-245 YHCITFFCVS
+245 YHCITIFS
-255 KGTNE
+255 TMKDTNE
-260 MMLNLLRGRMD
+260 KMLNLLRGQMD
-271 FKISLPS
+271 FRISLPS
-278 LEERSLEERFLI
+278 LEERSIEERFLI

-346 GNKTIALLMSDFP
+346 EKKTIVLLMSDFP

-366 MYYRSYKDEIDQ
+366 MYYRSYKNEIDEM
-378 LIKNGCKYTFYKN
+378 IKNGCKYTFYKN

-427 AVSNQLESEFKAYF
+427 AVSNQLESEFEEYF
-441 KQLCERA
+441 EQLCERVD
-448 KSIETLKK
+448 SIDTLNK

-462 ISLTREFLLKAAKQL
+462 ISLTRKFLLKAAEQL
-477 SYEFSEE
+477 SCEFSKE

-492 VNSCLV
+492 VNSCLI
-498 KVSEKQRI
+498 KVSKKQRI
-506 SNEEIGRL
+506 SNEEIARL
-514 LSKYPVHYEL
+514 LSKYPMHYEL
-524 VKQFQEQL
+524 VKEFQVEL
-532 RTEFAVKLSVDDLIF
+532 GKEFNVKLDVDDLIF
-547 LMMFLLEAKE
+547 LLMFLLEAKK
-557 DVDESK
+557 DVNESK

-583 NALSDD
+583 NVLSDD
-589 SDVKA
+589 SNVQA
-594 YDMDL
+594 FDMDL
-599 DKNVRTVYEEL
+599 DKNVRIVYEEL
-610 KEKIMKIDQGKGIL
+610 KEKIIKIDQGKGIL
-624 LIYDMGSLHT
+624 MIYDMGSIHT

-639 AQETRIAIRCVEVP
+639 AQETKIAIRCVEVP

-665 AEMKS
+665 AEMKT

-682 NGLQYFRA
+682 SGLQYFRA
-690 KPVQEVVPEVKEIEM
+690 KPMPEMKPEIEKNEE
-705 IKEQPEEES
+705 IIEQMMEES
-714 SQEEDINEVF
+714 SQEESINEVF

-792 LGDFGDGRYGD
+792 LGAFGDGRYGG
-803 LFEKMKL
+803 LFEKMKT

-830 IISIIRK
+830 IISIICK

>member
-1 MTILQ
+1 
-6 VCFLISKSVHYE
+6 
-18 HRNRRRRLG
+18 
-27 VTMKLKKEQVLEFIK
+27 MKLKKEQVLEFIT
-42 EYSSDLIHDE
+42 EYSSDFIHDE

-60 LSEKLNMQRTN
+60 LSEKLKMQRTN
-71 LSSILNQLVNEG
+71 ISSILNQLVNEG

-96 LADENASGNGDAF
+96 LADENTSGNGDVF
-109 EQLIGYDTS
+109 EQLVGYDSS

-139 LITAEHG
+139 LITAKHG
-146 SGVSYFAKT
+146 SGVSHFAKT

-176 CKTLLNDQDSF
+176 CKTLFNDQDKF
-187 QEIFLGDDSKEGI
+187 QEIFLGDHEKEGI
-200 LKKASNG
+200 LKKAYGG
-207 MLILENIDAVSE
+207 MLILENIDVVSE

-234 HDQNKWPWLKD
+234 QGQDEWPWQKD
-245 YHCITFFCVS
+245 YHCITIFS
-255 KGTNE
+255 TMKDTNE
-260 MMLNLLRGRMD
+260 MLLNLLRGQMD
-271 FKISLPS
+271 FRISLPS
-278 LEERSLEERFLI
+278 LEERSIEERFLI

-346 GNKTIALLMSDFP
+346 EKKTIVLLMSDFP

-366 MYYRSYKDEIDQ
+366 MYYRSYKNEIDEM
-378 LIKNGCKYTFYKN
+378 IKNGCKYTFYKN

-427 AVSNQLESEFKAYF
+427 AVSNQLESEFEEYF
-441 KQLCERA
+441 EQLCERVD
-448 KSIETLKK
+448 SIDTLNK

-462 ISLTREFLLKAAKQL
+462 ISLTRKFLLKAAEQL
-477 SYEFSEE
+477 SCEFSKE

-492 VNSCLV
+492 VNSCLI
-498 KVSEKQRI
+498 KVSKKQRI
-506 SNEEIGRL
+506 SNEEIARL
-514 LSKYPVHYEL
+514 LSKYPMHYEL
-524 VKQFQEQL
+524 VKEFQVEL
-532 RTEFAVKLSVDDLIF
+532 GKEFNVKLNVDDLIF
-547 LMMFLLEAKE
+547 LLMFLLEAKK
-557 DVDESK
+557 DVNESK

-583 NALSDD
+583 NVLSDD
-589 SDVKA
+589 SNVQA
-594 YDMDL
+594 FDMDL
-599 DKNVRTVYEEL
+599 DKNVRIVYEEL
-610 KEKIMKIDQGKGIL
+610 KEKIIKIDQGKGIL
-624 LIYDMGSLHT
+624 LIYDMGSIHT

-639 AQETRIAIRCVEVP
+639 AQETKIAIRCAEVP

-665 AEMKS
+665 AEMKT

-682 NGLQYFRA
+682 SGLQYFRA
-690 KPVQEVVPEVKEIEM
+690 KPMPEMKPEIEKNEE
-705 IKEQPEEES
+705 IIEQMMEES
-714 SQEEDINEVF
+714 SQEESINEVF
-724 EYLGDQFPQFDIDL
+724 EYLGDQFPQFDINL

-792 LGDFGDGRYGD
+792 LGAFGDGRYGG
-803 LFEKMKL
+803 LFEKMKT

-830 IISIIRK
+830 IISIICK

>member
-1 MTILQ
+1 
-6 VCFLISKSVHYE
+6 
-18 HRNRRRRLG
+18 
-27 VTMKLKKEQVLEFIK
+27 MKLKKEQVLEFIT

-60 LSEKLNMQRTN
+60 LSEKLKMQRTN
-71 LSSILNQLVNEG
+71 ISSILNQLVNEG

-96 LADENASGNGDAF
+96 LADENTSGNGDVF
-109 EQLIGYDTS
+109 EQLVGYDSS

-139 LITAEHG
+139 LITAKHG
-146 SGVSYFAKT
+146 SGVSHFAKT

-176 CKTLLNDQDSF
+176 CKTLFNDQDKF
-187 QEIFLGDDSKEGI
+187 QEIFLGDHEKEGI
-200 LKKASNG
+200 LKKASGG
-207 MLILENIDAVSE
+207 MLILENIDVVSE

-234 HDQNKWPWLKD
+234 QGQDEWPWQKD
-245 YHCITFFCVS
+245 YHCITIFS
-255 KGTNE
+255 TMKDTNE
-260 MMLNLLRGRMD
+260 MMLNLLRGQMD
-271 FKISLPS
+271 FRISLPS
-278 LEERSLEERFLI
+278 LEERSIEERFLI

-346 GNKTIALLMSDFP
+346 EKKTIVLLMSDFP

-366 MYYRSYKDEIDQ
+366 MYYRSYKNEIDEM
-378 LIKNGCKYTFYKN
+378 IKNGCKYTFYKN

-427 AVSNQLESEFKAYF
+427 AVSNQLESEFEEYF
-441 KQLCERA
+441 EQLCERVD
-448 KSIETLKK
+448 SIDTLNK

-462 ISLTREFLLKAAKQL
+462 ISLTRKFLLKAAEQL
-477 SYEFSEE
+477 SCKFSKE

-492 VNSCLV
+492 VNSCLI
-498 KVSEKQRI
+498 KVSKKQRI
-506 SNEEIGRL
+506 SNEEIARL
-514 LSKYPVHYEL
+514 LSKYPMHYEL
-524 VKQFQEQL
+524 VKEFQVEL
-532 RTEFAVKLSVDDLIF
+532 GKEFNVKLNVDDLIF
-547 LMMFLLEAKE
+547 LLMFLLEAKK
-557 DVDESK
+557 DVNESK

-583 NALSDD
+583 NVLSDD
-589 SDVKA
+589 SNVQA
-594 YDMDL
+594 FDMDL
-599 DKNVRTVYEEL
+599 DKNVRIVYEEL
-610 KEKIMKIDQGKGIL
+610 KEKIIKIDQGKGIL
-624 LIYDMGSLHT
+624 LIYDMGSIHT

-639 AQETRIAIRCVEVP
+639 AQETKIAIRCVEVP

-665 AEMKS
+665 AEMKT

-682 NGLQYFRA
+682 SGLQYFRA
-690 KPVQEVVPEVKEIEM
+690 KPMPEMKPEIEKNEE
-705 IKEQPEEES
+705 IIEQMMEES
-714 SQEEDINEVF
+714 SQEESINEVF

-792 LGDFGDGRYGD
+792 LGAF
-803 LFEKMKL
+803 
-810 FLKPLEE
+810 
-817 TFDVMIQDNEIAT
+817 
-830 IISIIRK
+830 

>member
-1 MTILQ
+1 
-6 VCFLISKSVHYE
+6 
-18 HRNRRRRLG
+18 
-27 VTMKLKKEQVLEFIK
+27 MKLKKEQVLEFIT

-60 LSEKLNMQRTN
+60 LSEKLKMQRTN
-71 LSSILNQLVNEG
+71 ISSILNQLVNEG

-96 LADENASGNGDAF
+96 LADENTSGNGDVF
-109 EQLIGYDTS
+109 EQLVGYDSS

-139 LITAEHG
+139 LITAKHG
-146 SGVSYFAKT
+146 SGVSHFAKT

-176 CKTLLNDQDSF
+176 CKTLFNDQDKF
-187 QEIFLGDDSKEGI
+187 QEIFLGDHEKEGI
-200 LKKASNG
+200 LKKASGG
-207 MLILENIDAVSE
+207 MLILENIDVVSE

-234 HDQNKWPWLKD
+234 QGQDEWPWQKD
-245 YHCITFFCVS
+245 YHCITIFS
-255 KGTNE
+255 TMKDTNE
-260 MMLNLLRGRMD
+260 KMLNLLRGQMD
-271 FKISLPS
+271 FRISLPS
-278 LEERSLEERFLI
+278 LEERSIEERFLI

-346 GNKTIALLMSDFP
+346 EKKTIVLLMSDFP

-366 MYYRSYKDEIDQ
+366 MYYRSYKNEIDEM
-378 LIKNGCKYTFYKN
+378 IKNGCKYTFYKN

-427 AVSNQLESEFKAYF
+427 AVSNQLESEFEEYF
-441 KQLCERA
+441 EQLCERVD
-448 KSIETLKK
+448 SIDTLNK

-462 ISLTREFLLKAAKQL
+462 ISLTRKFLLKAAEQL
-477 SYEFSEE
+477 SCEFSKE

-492 VNSCLV
+492 VNSCLI
-498 KVSEKQRI
+498 KVSKKQRI
-506 SNEEIGRL
+506 SNEEIARL
-514 LSKYPVHYEL
+514 LSKYPMHYEL
-524 VKQFQEQL
+524 VKEFQVEL
-532 RTEFAVKLSVDDLIF
+532 GKEFNVKLNVDDLIF
-547 LMMFLLEAKE
+547 LLMFLLEAKK
-557 DVDESK
+557 DVNESK

-583 NALSDD
+583 NVLSDD
-589 SDVKA
+589 SNVQA
-594 YDMDL
+594 FDMDL
-599 DKNVRTVYEEL
+599 DKNVRIVYEEL
-610 KEKIMKIDQGKGIL
+610 KEKIIKIDQGKGIL
-624 LIYDMGSLHT
+624 LIYDMGSIHT

-639 AQETRIAIRCVEVP
+639 AQETKIAIRCVEVP

-665 AEMKS
+665 AEMKT

-682 NGLQYFRA
+682 SGLQYFRA
-690 KPVQEVVPEVKEIEM
+690 KPMPEMKPEIEKNEE
-705 IKEQPEEES
+705 IIEQIMEES
-714 SQEEDINEVF
+714 SQEESINEVF

-792 LGDFGDGRYGD
+792 LGNFGDGRYGG
-803 LFEKMKL
+803 LFEKMKT

>member
-1 MTILQ
+1 
-6 VCFLISKSVHYE
+6 
-18 HRNRRRRLG
+18 
-27 VTMKLKKEQVLEFIK
+27 MKLKKEQVLEFIT
-42 EYSSDLIHDE
+42 EYSSDFIHDE

-60 LSEKLNMQRTN
+60 LSEKLKMQRTN
-71 LSSILNQLVNEG
+71 ISSILNQLVNEG

-96 LADENASGNGDAF
+96 LADENTSGNGDVF
-109 EQLIGYDTS
+109 EQLVGYDSS

-139 LITAEHG
+139 LITAKHG
-146 SGVSYFAKT
+146 SGVSHFAKT

-176 CKTLLNDQDSF
+176 CKTLFNDQDKF
-187 QEIFLGDDSKEGI
+187 QEIFLGDHEKEGI
-200 LKKASNG
+200 LKKASGG
-207 MLILENIDAVSE
+207 MLILENIDVVSE

-234 HDQNKWPWLKD
+234 QGQDEWPWQKD
-245 YHCITFFCVS
+245 YHCITIFS
-255 KGTNE
+255 TMKDTNE
-260 MMLNLLRGRMD
+260 MLLNLLRGQMD
-271 FKISLPS
+271 FRISLPS
-278 LEERSLEERFLI
+278 LEERSIEERFLI

-346 GNKTIALLMSDFP
+346 EKKTIVLLMSDFP

-366 MYYRSYKDEIDQ
+366 MYYRSYKNEIDEM
-378 LIKNGCKYTFYKN
+378 IKNGCKYTFYKN

-427 AVSNQLESEFKAYF
+427 AVSNQLESEFEEYF
-441 KQLCERA
+441 EQLCERVD
-448 KSIETLKK
+448 SIDTLNK

-462 ISLTREFLLKAAKQL
+462 ISLTRKFLLKAAEQL
-477 SYEFSEE
+477 SCEFSKE

-492 VNSCLV
+492 VNSCLI
-498 KVSEKQRI
+498 KVSKKQRI
-506 SNEEIGRL
+506 SNEEIARL
-514 LSKYPVHYEL
+514 LSKYPMHYEL
-524 VKQFQEQL
+524 VKEFQVEL
-532 RTEFAVKLSVDDLIF
+532 GKEFNVKLNVDDLIF
-547 LMMFLLEAKE
+547 LLMFLLEAKK
-557 DVDESK
+557 DVNESK

-583 NALSDD
+583 NVLSDD
-589 SDVKA
+589 SNVQA
-594 YDMDL
+594 FDMDL
-599 DKNVRTVYEEL
+599 DKNVRIVYEEL
-610 KEKIMKIDQGKGIL
+610 KEKIIKIDQGKGIL
-624 LIYDMGSLHT
+624 LIYDMGSIHT

-639 AQETRIAIRCVEVP
+639 AQETKIAIRCAEVP

-665 AEMKS
+665 AEMKT

-682 NGLQYFRA
+682 SGLQYFRA
-690 KPVQEVVPEVKEIEM
+690 KPMPEMKPEIEKNEE
-705 IKEQPEEES
+705 IIEQMMEES
-714 SQEEDINEVF
+714 SQEESINEVF
-724 EYLGDQFPQFDIDL
+724 EYLGDQFPQFDINL

-756 VLDEDKKIGLIVHI
+756 VLGEDKKIGLIIHI
-770 VCLIDKL
+770 VCLINKL

-792 LGDFGDGRYGD
+792 LGDFGDGRYGG
-803 LFEKMKL
+803 LFEKMKT

-830 IISIIRK
+830 IISIICK

>member
-1 MTILQ
+1 
-6 VCFLISKSVHYE
+6 
-18 HRNRRRRLG
+18 
-27 VTMKLKKEQVLEFIK
+27 MKLKKEQVLEFIT
-42 EYSSDLIHDE
+42 EYSSDFIHDE

-60 LSEKLNMQRTN
+60 LSEKLKMQRTN
-71 LSSILNQLVNEG
+71 ISSILNQLVNEG

-96 LADENASGNGDAF
+96 LADENTSGNGDVF
-109 EQLIGYDTS
+109 EQLVGYDSS

-139 LITAEHG
+139 LITAKHG
-146 SGVSYFAKT
+146 SGVSHFAKT

-176 CKTLLNDQDSF
+176 CKTLFNDQDKF
-187 QEIFLGDDSKEGI
+187 QEIFLGDHEKEGI
-200 LKKASNG
+200 LKKASGG
-207 MLILENIDAVSE
+207 MLILENIDVVSE

-234 HDQNKWPWLKD
+234 QGQDEWPWQKD
-245 YHCITFFCVS
+245 YHCITIFS
-255 KGTNE
+255 TMKDTNE
-260 MMLNLLRGRMD
+260 MLLNLLRGQMD
-271 FKISLPS
+271 FRISLPS
-278 LEERSLEERFLI
+278 LEERSIEERFLI

-346 GNKTIALLMSDFP
+346 EKKTIVLLMSDFP

-366 MYYRSYKDEIDQ
+366 MYYRSYKNEIDEM
-378 LIKNGCKYTFYKN
+378 IKNGCKYTFYKN

-427 AVSNQLESEFKAYF
+427 AVSNQLESEFEEYF
-441 KQLCERA
+441 EQLCERVD
-448 KSIETLKK
+448 SIDTLNK

-462 ISLTREFLLKAAKQL
+462 ISLTRKFLLKAAEQL
-477 SYEFSEE
+477 SCEFSKE

-492 VNSCLV
+492 VNSCLI
-498 KVSEKQRI
+498 KVSKKQRI
-506 SNEEIGRL
+506 SNEEIARL
-514 LSKYPVHYEL
+514 LSKYPMHYEL
-524 VKQFQEQL
+524 VKEFQVEL
-532 RTEFAVKLSVDDLIF
+532 GKEFNVKLNVDDLIF
-547 LMMFLLEAKE
+547 LLMFLLEAKK
-557 DVDESK
+557 DVNESK

-583 NALSDD
+583 NVLSDD
-589 SDVKA
+589 SNVQA
-594 YDMDL
+594 FDMDL
-599 DKNVRTVYEEL
+599 DKNVRIVYEEL
-610 KEKIMKIDQGKGIL
+610 KEKIIKIDQGKGIL
-624 LIYDMGSLHT
+624 LIYDMGSIHT

-639 AQETRIAIRCVEVP
+639 AQETKIAIRCVEVP

-665 AEMKS
+665 AEMKT

-682 NGLQYFRA
+682 SGLQYFRA
-690 KPVQEVVPEVKEIEM
+690 KPMPEMKPEIEKNEE
-705 IKEQPEEES
+705 IIEQMMEES
-714 SQEEDINEVF
+714 SQEESINEVF
-724 EYLGDQFPQFDIDL
+724 EYLGDQFPQFDINL

-792 LGDFGDGRYGD
+792 LGAFGDGRYGG
-803 LFEKMKL
+803 LFEKMKT

-830 IISIIRK
+830 IISIICK

>member
-1 MTILQ
+1 
-6 VCFLISKSVHYE
+6 
-18 HRNRRRRLG
+18 
-27 VTMKLKKEQVLEFIK
+27 MKLKKEQVLEFIT

-60 LSEKLNMQRTN
+60 LSEKLKMQRTN
-71 LSSILNQLVNEG
+71 ISSILNQLVNEG

-96 LADENASGNGDAF
+96 LADENTSGNGDVF
-109 EQLIGYDTS
+109 EQLVGYDSS

-139 LITAEHG
+139 LITAKHG
-146 SGVSYFAKT
+146 SGVSHFAKT

-176 CKTLLNDQDSF
+176 CKTLFNDQDKF
-187 QEIFLGDDSKEGI
+187 QEIFLGDHEKEGI
-200 LKKASNG
+200 LKKASGG
-207 MLILENIDAVSE
+207 MLILENIDVVSE

-234 HDQNKWPWLKD
+234 QGQDEWPWQKD
-245 YHCITFFCVS
+245 YHCITIFS
-255 KGTNE
+255 TMKDTNE
-260 MMLNLLRGRMD
+260 MMLNLLRGQMD
-271 FKISLPS
+271 FRISLPS
-278 LEERSLEERFLI
+278 LEERSIEERFLI

-346 GNKTIALLMSDFP
+346 EKKTIVLLMSDFP

-366 MYYRSYKDEIDQ
+366 MYYRSYKNEIDEM
-378 LIKNGCKYTFYKN
+378 IKNGCKYTFYKN

-427 AVSNQLESEFKAYF
+427 AVSNQLESELEEYF
-441 KQLCERA
+441 EQLCERVD
-448 KSIETLKK
+448 SIDTLNK

-462 ISLTREFLLKAAKQL
+462 ISLTRKFLLKAAEQL
-477 SYEFSEE
+477 SCEFSKE

-492 VNSCLV
+492 VNSCLI
-498 KVSEKQRI
+498 KVSKKQRI
-506 SNEEIGRL
+506 SNEEIARL
-514 LSKYPVHYEL
+514 LSKYPMHYEL
-524 VKQFQEQL
+524 VKEFQVEL
-532 RTEFAVKLSVDDLIF
+532 GKEFNVKLNVDDLIF
-547 LMMFLLEAKE
+547 LLMFLLEAKK
-557 DVDESK
+557 DVNESK

-583 NALSDD
+583 NVLSDD
-589 SDVKA
+589 SNVQA
-594 YDMDL
+594 FDMDL
-599 DKNVRTVYEEL
+599 DKNVRIVYEEL
-610 KEKIMKIDQGKGIL
+610 KEKIIKIDQGKGIL
-624 LIYDMGSLHT
+624 LIYDMGSIHT

-639 AQETRIAIRCVEVP
+639 AQETKIAIRCVEVP

-665 AEMKS
+665 AEMKT
-670 LDEVADYLQDNF
+670 LDEVADYLQNNF
-682 NGLQYFRA
+682 SGLQYFRA
-690 KPVQEVVPEVKEIEM
+690 KPMPEMKPEIEKNEE
-705 IKEQPEEES
+705 IIEQMMEES
-714 SQEEDINEVF
+714 SQEESINEVF

-792 LGDFGDGRYGD
+792 LGAFGDGRYGG
-803 LFEKMKL
+803 LFEKMKT

-830 IISIIRK
+830 IISIICK

>member
-1 MTILQ
+1 
-6 VCFLISKSVHYE
+6 
-18 HRNRRRRLG
+18 
-27 VTMKLKKEQVLEFIK
+27 MKLKKEQVLEFIT

-60 LSEKLNMQRTN
+60 LSEKLKMQRTN
-71 LSSILNQLVNEG
+71 ISSILNQLVNEG

-96 LADENASGNGDAF
+96 LADENTSGNGDVF
-109 EQLIGYDTS
+109 EQLVGYDSS

-139 LITAEHG
+139 LITAKHG
-146 SGVSYFAKT
+146 SGVSHFAKT
-155 VFRFAQAS
+155 VFQFAQAS

-176 CKTLLNDQDSF
+176 CKTLFNDQDKF
-187 QEIFLGDDSKEGI
+187 QEIFLGDHEKEGI
-200 LKKASNG
+200 LKKASGG
-207 MLILENIDAVSE
+207 MLILENIDVVSE

-234 HDQNKWPWLKD
+234 QGQDEWPWQKD
-245 YHCITFFCVS
+245 YHCITIFS
-255 KGTNE
+255 TMKDTNE
-260 MMLNLLRGRMD
+260 MMLNLLRGQMD
-271 FKISLPS
+271 FRISLPS
-278 LEERSLEERFLI
+278 LEERSIEERFLI

-346 GNKTIALLMSDFP
+346 EKKTIVLLMSDFP

-366 MYYRSYKDEIDQ
+366 MYYRSYKNEIDEM
-378 LIKNGCKYTFYKN
+378 IKNGCKYTFYKN

-427 AVSNQLESEFKAYF
+427 AVSNQLESEFEEYF
-441 KQLCERA
+441 EQLCERVD
-448 KSIETLKK
+448 SIDTLNK

-462 ISLTREFLLKAAKQL
+462 ISLTRKFLLKAAEQL
-477 SYEFSEE
+477 SCKFSKE

-492 VNSCLV
+492 VNSCLI
-498 KVSEKQRI
+498 KVSKKQRI
-506 SNEEIGRL
+506 SNEEIARL
-514 LSKYPVHYEL
+514 LSKYPMHYEL
-524 VKQFQEQL
+524 VKEFQVEL
-532 RTEFAVKLSVDDLIF
+532 GKEFNVKLNVDDLIF
-547 LMMFLLEAKE
+547 LLMFLLEAKK
-557 DVDESK
+557 DVNESK

-583 NALSDD
+583 NVLSDD
-589 SDVKA
+589 SNVQA
-594 YDMDL
+594 FDMDL
-599 DKNVRTVYEEL
+599 DKNVRIVYEEL
-610 KEKIMKIDQGKGIL
+610 KEKIIKIDQGKGIL
-624 LIYDMGSLHT
+624 LIYDMGSIHT

-639 AQETRIAIRCVEVP
+639 AQETKIAIRCVEVP

-665 AEMKS
+665 AEMKT

-682 NGLQYFRA
+682 SGLQYFRA
-690 KPVQEVVPEVKEIEM
+690 KPMPEMKPEIEKNEE
-705 IKEQPEEES
+705 IIEQMMEES
-714 SQEEDINEVF
+714 SQEESINEVF

-792 LGDFGDGRYGD
+792 LGAFGDGRYGG
-803 LFEKMKL
+803 LFEKMKT

-830 IISIIRK
+830 IISIICK

>member
-1 MTILQ
+1 
-6 VCFLISKSVHYE
+6 
-18 HRNRRRRLG
+18 
-27 VTMKLKKEQVLEFIK
+27 MKLKKEQVLEFIT

-60 LSEKLNMQRTN
+60 LSEKLKMQRTN
-71 LSSILNQLVNEG
+71 ISSILNQLVNEG

-96 LADENASGNGDAF
+96 LADENTSGNGDVF
-109 EQLIGYDTS
+109 EQLVGYDSS

-139 LITAEHG
+139 LITAKHG
-146 SGVSYFAKT
+146 SGVSHFAKT

-176 CKTLLNDQDSF
+176 CKTLFNDQDKF
-187 QEIFLGDDSKEGI
+187 QEIFLGDHEKEGI
-200 LKKASNG
+200 LKKASGG
-207 MLILENIDAVSE
+207 MLILENIDVVSE

-234 HDQNKWPWLKD
+234 QGQDEWPWQKD
-245 YHCITFFCVS
+245 YHCITIFS
-255 KGTNE
+255 TMKDTNE
-260 MMLNLLRGRMD
+260 MMLNLLRGQMD
-271 FKISLPS
+271 FRISLPS
-278 LEERSLEERFLI
+278 LEERSIEERFLI

-346 GNKTIALLMSDFP
+346 EKKTIVLLMSDFP

-366 MYYRSYKDEIDQ
+366 MYYRSYKNEIDEM
-378 LIKNGCKYTFYKN
+378 IKNGCKYTFYKN

-427 AVSNQLESEFKAYF
+427 AVSNQLESEFEEYF
-441 KQLCERA
+441 EQLCERVD
-448 KSIETLKK
+448 SIDTLNK

-462 ISLTREFLLKAAKQL
+462 ISLTRKFLLKAAEQL
-477 SYEFSEE
+477 SCKFSKE

-492 VNSCLV
+492 VNSCLI
-498 KVSEKQRI
+498 KVSKKQRI
-506 SNEEIGRL
+506 SNEEIARL
-514 LSKYPVHYEL
+514 LSKYPMHYEL
-524 VKQFQEQL
+524 VKEFQVEL
-532 RTEFAVKLSVDDLIF
+532 GKEFNVKLNVDDLIF
-547 LMMFLLEAKE
+547 LLMFLLEAKK
-557 DVDESK
+557 DVNESI

-583 NALSDD
+583 NVLSDD
-589 SDVKA
+589 SNVQA
-594 YDMDL
+594 FDMDL
-599 DKNVRTVYEEL
+599 DKNVRIVYEEL
-610 KEKIMKIDQGKGIL
+610 KEKIIKIDQGKGIL
-624 LIYDMGSLHT
+624 LIYDMGSIHT

-639 AQETRIAIRCVEVP
+639 AQETKIAIRCVEVP

-665 AEMKS
+665 AEMKT

-682 NGLQYFRA
+682 SGLQYFRA
-690 KPVQEVVPEVKEIEM
+690 KPMPEMKPEIEKNEE
-705 IKEQPEEES
+705 IIEQMMEES
-714 SQEEDINEVF
+714 SQEESINEVF

-792 LGDFGDGRYGD
+792 LGAFGDGRYGG
-803 LFEKMKL
+803 LFEKMKT

-830 IISIIRK
+830 IISIICK

>member
-1 MTILQ
+1 
-6 VCFLISKSVHYE
+6 
-18 HRNRRRRLG
+18 
-27 VTMKLKKEQVLEFIK
+27 MKLKKEQVLEFIT
-42 EYSSDLIHDE
+42 EYSSDFIHDE

-60 LSEKLNMQRTN
+60 LSEKLKMQRTN
-71 LSSILNQLVNEG
+71 ISSILNQLVNEG

-96 LADENASGNGDAF
+96 LADENTSGNGDVF
-109 EQLIGYDTS
+109 EQLVGYDSS

-139 LITAEHG
+139 LITAKHG
-146 SGVSYFAKT
+146 SGVSHFAKT

-176 CKTLLNDQDSF
+176 CKTLFNDQDKF
-187 QEIFLGDDSKEGI
+187 QEIFLGDHEKEGI
-200 LKKASNG
+200 LKKASGG
-207 MLILENIDAVSE
+207 MLILENIDVVSE

-234 HDQNKWPWLKD
+234 QGQDEWPWQKD
-245 YHCITFFCVS
+245 YHCITIFS
-255 KGTNE
+255 TMKDTNE
-260 MMLNLLRGRMD
+260 MLLNLLRGQMD
-271 FKISLPS
+271 FRISLPS
-278 LEERSLEERFLI
+278 LEERSIEERFLI

-346 GNKTIALLMSDFP
+346 EKKTIVLLMSDFP

-366 MYYRSYKDEIDQ
+366 MYYRSYKNEIDEM
-378 LIKNGCKYTFYKN
+378 IKNGCKYTFYKN

-415 ERHALTEEEINM
+415 ERHALIEEEINM
-427 AVSNQLESEFKAYF
+427 AVSNQLESEFEEYF
-441 KQLCERA
+441 EQLCERVD
-448 KSIETLKK
+448 SIDTLNK

-462 ISLTREFLLKAAKQL
+462 ISLTRKFLLKAAEQL
-477 SYEFSEE
+477 SCEFSKE

-492 VNSCLV
+492 VNSCLI
-498 KVSEKQRI
+498 KVSKKQRI
-506 SNEEIGRL
+506 SNEEIARL
-514 LSKYPVHYEL
+514 LSKYPMHYEL
-524 VKQFQEQL
+524 VKEFQVEL
-532 RTEFAVKLSVDDLIF
+532 GKEFNVKLNVDDLIF
-547 LMMFLLEAKE
+547 LLMFLLEAKK
-557 DVDESK
+557 DVNESK

-583 NALSDD
+583 NVLSDD
-589 SDVKA
+589 SNVQA
-594 YDMDL
+594 FDMDL
-599 DKNVRTVYEEL
+599 DKNVRIVYEEL
-610 KEKIMKIDQGKGIL
+610 KEKIIKIDQGKGIL
-624 LIYDMGSLHT
+624 LIYDMGSIHT

-639 AQETRIAIRCVEVP
+639 AQETKIAIRCAEVP

-665 AEMKS
+665 AEMKT

-682 NGLQYFRA
+682 SGLQYFRA
-690 KPVQEVVPEVKEIEM
+690 KPMPEMKPEIEKNEE
-705 IKEQPEEES
+705 IIEQMMEES
-714 SQEEDINEVF
+714 SQEESINEVF
-724 EYLGDQFPQFDIDL
+724 EYLGDQFPQFDINL

-792 LGDFGDGRYGD
+792 LGAFGDGRYGG
-803 LFEKMKL
+803 LFEKMKT

-830 IISIIRK
+830 IISIICK

>member
-1 MTILQ
+1 
-6 VCFLISKSVHYE
+6 
-18 HRNRRRRLG
+18 
-27 VTMKLKKEQVLEFIK
+27 MKLKKEQVLEFIT
-42 EYSSDLIHDE
+42 EYSSDFIHDE

-60 LSEKLNMQRTN
+60 LSEKLKMQRTN
-71 LSSILNQLVNEG
+71 ISSILNQLVNEG

-96 LADENASGNGDAF
+96 LADENTSGNGDVF
-109 EQLIGYDTS
+109 EQLVGYDSS

-139 LITAEHG
+139 LITAKHG
-146 SGVSYFAKT
+146 SGVSHFAKT

-176 CKTLLNDQDSF
+176 CKTLFNDQDKF
-187 QEIFLGDDSKEGI
+187 QEIFLGDHEKEGI
-200 LKKASNG
+200 LKKASGG
-207 MLILENIDAVSE
+207 MLILENIDVVSE

-234 HDQNKWPWLKD
+234 QGQDEWPWQKD
-245 YHCITFFCVS
+245 YLCITIFS
-255 KGTNE
+255 TMKDTNE
-260 MMLNLLRGRMD
+260 MLLNLLRGQMD
-271 FKISLPS
+271 FRISLPS
-278 LEERSLEERFLI
+278 LEERSIEERFLI

-346 GNKTIALLMSDFP
+346 EKKTIVLLMSDFP

-366 MYYRSYKDEIDQ
+366 MYYRSYKNEIDEM
-378 LIKNGCKYTFYKN
+378 IKNGCKYTFYKN

-427 AVSNQLESEFKAYF
+427 AVSNQLESEFEEYF
-441 KQLCERA
+441 EQLCERVD
-448 KSIETLKK
+448 SIDTLNK

-462 ISLTREFLLKAAKQL
+462 ISLTRKFLLKAAEQL
-477 SYEFSEE
+477 SCEFSKE

-492 VNSCLV
+492 VNSCLI
-498 KVSEKQRI
+498 KVSKKQRI
-506 SNEEIGRL
+506 SNEEIARL
-514 LSKYPVHYEL
+514 LSKYPMHYEL
-524 VKQFQEQL
+524 VKEFQVEL
-532 RTEFAVKLSVDDLIF
+532 GKEFNVKLNVDDLIF
-547 LMMFLLEAKE
+547 LLMFLLEAKK
-557 DVDESK
+557 DVNESK

-583 NALSDD
+583 NVLSDD
-589 SDVKA
+589 SNVQA
-594 YDMDL
+594 FDMDL
-599 DKNVRTVYEEL
+599 DKNVRIVYEEL
-610 KEKIMKIDQGKGIL
+610 KEKIIKIDQGKGIL
-624 LIYDMGSLHT
+624 LIYDMGSIHT

-639 AQETRIAIRCVEVP
+639 AQETKIAIRCAEVP

-665 AEMKS
+665 AEMKT

-682 NGLQYFRA
+682 SGLQYFRA
-690 KPVQEVVPEVKEIEM
+690 KPMPEMKPEIEKNEE
-705 IKEQPEEES
+705 IIEQMMEES
-714 SQEEDINEVF
+714 SQEESINEVF
-724 EYLGDQFPQFDIDL
+724 EYLGDQFPQFDINL

-792 LGDFGDGRYGD
+792 LGAFGDGRYGG
-803 LFEKMKL
+803 LFEKMKT

-830 IISIIRK
+830 IISIICK

>member
-1 MTILQ
+1 
-6 VCFLISKSVHYE
+6 
-18 HRNRRRRLG
+18 
-27 VTMKLKKEQVLEFIK
+27 MKLKKEQVLEFIT

-60 LSEKLNMQRTN
+60 LSEKLKMQRTN
-71 LSSILNQLVNEG
+71 ISSILNQLVNEG

-96 LADENASGNGDAF
+96 LADENTSGNGDVF
-109 EQLIGYDTS
+109 EQLVGYDSS
-118 LKEAIA
+118 LKEAVA

-139 LITAEHG
+139 LITAKHG
-146 SGVSYFAKT
+146 SGVSHFAKT

-176 CKTLLNDQDSF
+176 CKTLFNDQDKF
-187 QEIFLGDDSKEGI
+187 QEIFLGDHEKEGI
-200 LKKASNG
+200 LKKASGG
-207 MLILENIDAVSE
+207 MLILENIDVVSE

-234 HDQNKWPWLKD
+234 QGQDEWPWQKD
-245 YHCITFFCVS
+245 YHCITIFS
-255 KGTNE
+255 TMKDTNE
-260 MMLNLLRGRMD
+260 MMLNLLRGQMD
-271 FKISLPS
+271 FRISLPS
-278 LEERSLEERFLI
+278 LEERSIEERFLI

-346 GNKTIALLMSDFP
+346 EKKTIVLLMSDFP

-366 MYYRSYKDEIDQ
+366 MYYRSYKNEIDEM
-378 LIKNGCKYTFYKN
+378 IKNGCKYTFYKN

-427 AVSNQLESEFKAYF
+427 AVSNQLESEFEEYF
-441 KQLCERA
+441 EQLCERVD
-448 KSIETLKK
+448 SIDTLNK

-462 ISLTREFLLKAAKQL
+462 ISLTRKFLLKAAEQL
-477 SYEFSEE
+477 SCEFSKE
-484 IFCGICLH
+484 IFCGIRLH
-492 VNSCLV
+492 VNSCLI
-498 KVSEKQRI
+498 KVSKKQRI
-506 SNEEIGRL
+506 SNEEIARL
-514 LSKYPVHYEL
+514 LSKYPMHYEL
-524 VKQFQEQL
+524 VKEFQVEL
-532 RTEFAVKLSVDDLIF
+532 GKEFNVKLNVDDLIF
-547 LMMFLLEAKE
+547 LLMFLLEAKK
-557 DVDESK
+557 DVNESK

-583 NALSDD
+583 NVLSDD
-589 SDVKA
+589 SNVQA
-594 YDMDL
+594 FDMDL
-599 DKNVRTVYEEL
+599 DKNVRIVYEEL
-610 KEKIMKIDQGKGIL
+610 KEKIIKIDQGKGIL
-624 LIYDMGSLHT
+624 LIYDMGSIHT

-639 AQETRIAIRCVEVP
+639 AQETKIAIRCVEVP

-665 AEMKS
+665 AEMKT

-682 NGLQYFRA
+682 SGLQYFRA
-690 KPVQEVVPEVKEIEM
+690 KPMPEMKPEIEKNEE
-705 IKEQPEEES
+705 IIEQMMEES
-714 SQEEDINEVF
+714 SQEESINEVF

-792 LGDFGDGRYGD
+792 LGAFGDGRYGG
-803 LFEKMKL
+803 LFEKMKT

-830 IISIIRK
+830 IISIICK

>member
-1 MTILQ
+1 
-6 VCFLISKSVHYE
+6 
-18 HRNRRRRLG
+18 
-27 VTMKLKKEQVLEFIK
+27 
-42 EYSSDLIHDE
+42 
-52 FPKITTRF
+52 
-60 LSEKLNMQRTN
+60 
-71 LSSILNQLVNEG
+71 
-83 KLVKYNGRPVLYQ
+83 
-96 LADENASGNGDAF
+96 
-109 EQLIGYDTS
+109 
-118 LKEAIA
+118 
-124 SAKAAVLYPEGNPTI
+124 
-139 LITAEHG
+139 
-146 SGVSYFAKT
+146 
-155 VFRFAQAS
+155 
-163 GKLKTRAPWILWD
+163 
-176 CKTLLNDQDSF
+176 
-187 QEIFLGDDSKEGI
+187 
-200 LKKASNG
+200 
-207 MLILENIDAVSE
+207 MLILENIDVVSE

-234 HDQNKWPWLKD
+234 QGQDEWPWQKD
-245 YHCITFFCVS
+245 YHCITIFS
-255 KGTNE
+255 IMKETNE

-271 FKISLPS
+271 FRISLPS
-278 LEERSLEERFLI
+278 LEERSIEERFLI

-346 GNKTIALLMSDFP
+346 GNKTIVLLMSDFP

-366 MYYRSYKDEIDQ
+366 MYYRSYKNEIDEM
-378 LIKNGCKYTFYKN
+378 IKNGCKYTFYKN

-427 AVSNQLESEFKAYF
+427 AVSNQLESEFEEYF
-441 KQLCERA
+441 KQLCERVD
-448 KSIETLKK
+448 SIDTLNK

-462 ISLTREFLLKAAKQL
+462 ISLTRKFLLKAAEQL
-477 SYEFSEE
+477 SCEFSKE

-492 VNSCLV
+492 VNSCLI
-498 KVSEKQRI
+498 KVSKKQRI
-506 SNEEIGRL
+506 SNEEIARL
-514 LSKYPVHYEL
+514 LSKYPMHYEL
-524 VKQFQEQL
+524 VKEFQVEL
-532 RTEFAVKLSVDDLIF
+532 GKEFNVKLNVDDLIF
-547 LMMFLLEAKE
+547 LLMFLLEAKK

-583 NALSDD
+583 NVLSDD
-589 SDVKA
+589 SKVQA
-594 YDMDL
+594 FDMDL
-599 DKNVRTVYEEL
+599 DKNVRIVYEEL
-610 KEKIMKIDQGKGIL
+610 KEKIIKIDQGKGIL
-624 LIYDMGSLHT
+624 LIYDMGSIHT

-639 AQETRIAIRCVEVP
+639 AQETKIAIRCVEVP

-665 AEMKS
+665 AEMKT

-682 NGLQYFRA
+682 SGLQYFRA
-690 KPVQEVVPEVKEIEM
+690 KPMPEMKPEIEKNEE
-705 IKEQPEEES
+705 IIEQMMEES
-714 SQEEDINEVF
+714 SQEESINEVF

-756 VLDEDKKIGLIVHI
+756 VLDEDKKIGLIIHI
-770 VCLIDKL
+770 VCLINKL

-792 LGDFGDGRYGD
+792 LGDFGDGRYGG
-803 LFEKMKL
+803 LFEKMKT

>member
-1 MTILQ
+1 
-6 VCFLISKSVHYE
+6 
-18 HRNRRRRLG
+18 
-27 VTMKLKKEQVLEFIK
+27 MKLKKEQVLEFIT
-42 EYSSDLIHDE
+42 EYSSDFIHDE

-60 LSEKLNMQRTN
+60 LSEKLKMQRTN
-71 LSSILNQLVNEG
+71 ISSILNQLVNEG

-96 LADENASGNGDAF
+96 LADENTSGNGDVF
-109 EQLIGYDTS
+109 EQLVGYDSS

-139 LITAEHG
+139 LITAKHG
-146 SGVSYFAKT
+146 SGVSHFAKT

-176 CKTLLNDQDSF
+176 CKTLFNDQDKF
-187 QEIFLGDDSKEGI
+187 QEIFLGDHEKEGI
-200 LKKASNG
+200 LKKASGG
-207 MLILENIDAVSE
+207 MLILENIDVVSE

-234 HDQNKWPWLKD
+234 QGQDEWPWQKD
-245 YHCITFFCVS
+245 YHCITIFS
-255 KGTNE
+255 TMKDTNG
-260 MMLNLLRGRMD
+260 MLLNLLRGQMD
-271 FKISLPS
+271 FRISLPS
-278 LEERSLEERFLI
+278 LEERSIEERFLI

-346 GNKTIALLMSDFP
+346 EKKTIVLLMSDFP

-366 MYYRSYKDEIDQ
+366 MYYRSYKNEIDEM
-378 LIKNGCKYTFYKN
+378 IKNGCKYTFYKN

-427 AVSNQLESEFKAYF
+427 AVSNQLESEFEEYF
-441 KQLCERA
+441 EQLCERVD
-448 KSIETLKK
+448 SIDTLNK

-462 ISLTREFLLKAAKQL
+462 ISLTRKFLLKAAEQL
-477 SYEFSEE
+477 SCEFSKE

-492 VNSCLV
+492 VNSCLI
-498 KVSEKQRI
+498 KVSKKQRI
-506 SNEEIGRL
+506 SNEEIARL
-514 LSKYPVHYEL
+514 LSKYPMHYEL
-524 VKQFQEQL
+524 VKEFQVEL
-532 RTEFAVKLSVDDLIF
+532 GKEFNVKLNVDDLIF
-547 LMMFLLEAKE
+547 LLMFLLEAKK
-557 DVDESK
+557 DVNESK

-583 NALSDD
+583 NVLSDD
-589 SDVKA
+589 SNVQA
-594 YDMDL
+594 FDMDL
-599 DKNVRTVYEEL
+599 DKNVRIVYEEL
-610 KEKIMKIDQGKGIL
+610 KEKIIKIDQGKGIL
-624 LIYDMGSLHT
+624 LIYDMGSIHT

-639 AQETRIAIRCVEVP
+639 AQETKIAIRCAEVP

-665 AEMKS
+665 AEMKT

-682 NGLQYFRA
+682 SGLQYFRA
-690 KPVQEVVPEVKEIEM
+690 KPMPEMKPEIEKNEE
-705 IKEQPEEES
+705 IIEQMMEES
-714 SQEEDINEVF
+714 SQEESINEVF
-724 EYLGDQFPQFDIDL
+724 EYLGDQFPQFDINL

-792 LGDFGDGRYGD
+792 LGAFGDGRYGG
-803 LFEKMKL
+803 LFEKMKT

-830 IISIIRK
+830 IISIICK